1 MKKRTNCLNCPDRH
15 VGCHSTCEVYKKM
28 RERYDLIA
36 KSRAKVRANRYNDR
50 FTKTGGL
57 KDTRKA
63 KGRKL

>member
-1 MKKRTNCLNCPDRH
+1 
-15 VGCHSTCEVYKKM
+15 M